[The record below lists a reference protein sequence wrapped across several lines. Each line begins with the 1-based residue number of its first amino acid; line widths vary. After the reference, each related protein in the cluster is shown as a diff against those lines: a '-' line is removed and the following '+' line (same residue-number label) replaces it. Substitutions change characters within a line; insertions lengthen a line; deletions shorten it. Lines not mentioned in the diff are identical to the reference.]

1 MLDLKANQWWQ
12 DFALCMMVG
21 NDSSDSP
28 LGNGSSRRQE
38 HQAAVEYSTLRALN
52 LQLLPLLFLGY
63 LLACLDRAN
72 VGFAA
77 LQMNRDLGF
86 GPAVYGFGA
95 GIFFVGYSLCEVPS
109 NFILVRV
116 GARRWFARILIT
128 WGILATSMLFVR
140 TPLAFY
146 VLRFSLGVAEGGF
159 FPGVLWYIGNWYPA
173 SHRAR
178 AIALFS
184 TGTPVAQAIG
194 GALAGSLLQLN
205 GRLGLAGWQWLFL
218 IEGFPAG
225 VLGVL
230 VFCYLHEHPNE
241 APWLGSEQ
249 REWLIGRLARDQSH
263 ENRENA
269 SFGSALRQPVVWRLG
284 ATLFLATTVGYAQVL
299 WLPQIL
305 KGFGTLSDMG
315 VGMAISAMGVFAAV
329 VLYANGTHS
338 DRFRERY
345 MHAAIPLLITCGG
358 WLLLGRV
365 QGLITGILA
374 LAALACRKSMEPPFW
389 AISRSFLNGEAA
401 AGGFAL
407 INSMATF
414 GGFVGPTL
422 IGLLLKATGGYH
434 TAFLALSA
442 MDASVAVLVFSLR
455 YASALSATSTVPASQ
470 LR

>member
-1 MLDLKANQWWQ
+1 
-12 DFALCMMVG
+12 MMAG
-21 NDSSDSP
+21 SDNSDYP
-28 LGNGSSRRQE
+28 LGDGSRSQE
-38 HQAAVEYSTLRALN
+38 RQAAVEHATLRALN
-52 LQLLPLLFLGY
+52 LKLLPLLFVGY
-63 LLACLDRAN
+63 LVACLDRAN

-128 WGILATSMLFVR
+128 WGILAASMLFVR

-146 VLRFSLGVAEGGF
+146 LLRFLLGVAEGGF

-184 TGTPVAQAIG
+184 AGTPIAQAIG
-194 GALAGSLLQLN
+194 GVLAGSLLQLT

-218 IEGFPAG
+218 IEGLPAC
-225 VLGVL
+225 VLGILVL
-230 VFCYLHEHPNE
+230 CYLHEHPNE

-249 REWLIGRLARDQSH
+249 RQWLIARLARDQSH
-263 ENRENA
+263 AIEENA
-269 SFGSALRQPVVWRLG
+269 SFGSALRNPVVWRLG
-284 ATLFLATTVGYAQVL
+284 ATLFLATTVAYAQVL

-315 VGMAISAMGVFAAV
+315 VGMAVSAMGVFAAV
-329 VLYANGTHS
+329 VLYANGAHS

-345 MHAAIPLLITCGG
+345 MHAAIPVLITCGG

-374 LAALACRKSMEPPFW
+374 LAALGCRKSMEPPFW

-422 IGLLLKATGGYH
+422 LGLLLNATGGYH
-434 TAFLALSA
+434 TAFLTLAAL
-442 MDASVAVLVFSLR
+442 DATVAVLVFLLR
-455 YASALSATSTVPASQ
+455 YVTALSSPSTVPTSTA
-470 LR
+470 R